1 MATLFDEN
9 RFETEIDAKVKTIVK
24 NELPKESV
32 HRATVLRQDSSGIWW
47 VRLDSGEETPVL
59 VNKVDMSV
67 GDVVTVTLRDHVSYA
82 DGNITS
88 PPMSAS
94 NTQQYV
100 GDVVAHSVKAVAADI
115 GFLKADVAT
124 IGYAQIEDAD
134 ITNARIQNLVYE
146 VTQNITHLNAVDANI
161 LELQTNSLT
170 ANSVE
175 ITNLQA
181 QTAKIEDL
189 TAEQLE
195 ATVGYIEDLTAGSIQ
210 ATDIIADHAEV
221 SSLDANYAHITDGVI
236 DNAKI
241 GYADVEDLDAN
252 YAHITNGVID
262 NASIGYA
269 NVDDLDAHYA
279 QIDLANIA
287 NGTITSAMIGDAQIT
302 TAKIGQAAITTALIA
317 DEAVGDSKI
326 ATVSANKL
334 TAGTIDASKINVANL
349 NAKNLIVE
357 KINGQPVLGGL
368 ELVPS
373 GSTGYPSK
381 NPSAEGWYE
390 MVNGSFVLSQD
401 TEVDDSKAYYRSGT
415 ATRLY
420 DQDYIDALE
429 TSLGDRIDGAIETF
443 TSEAIPTLSNYPA
456 ADWISGD
463 YADHVGDVC
472 YVVNPESEADGYCY
486 RFAYDSTSETYG
498 WVLIKDSDV
507 TAALQRLLDAEGDI
521 SGLQSFQSDTQT
533 WITNT
538 DTELGSL
545 QTAQTSLETRLST
558 AEGTLQTKVDTQTF
572 NSVSNTVD
580 SHTQTIQSM
589 STTVQ
594 TASTNASNALSAAN
608 SAVQTANDVPIVTL
622 SSTNGTVFKRNL
634 GVSTTIVATIFTP
647 GGRID
652 NITDLRSRFGN
663 GAYLEWGWRDV
674 VTDADHV
681 LVSSDERIGN
691 GGFTLTVDPDDI
703 DTQAVITCSLN
714 Y

>member
-9 RFETEIDAKVKTIVK
+9 RLEAEIDSKVKTIVK
-24 NELPKESV
+24 NELSKESV
-32 HRATVLRQDSSGIWW
+32 HRATVLRKDSSGIWW
-47 VRLDSGEETPVL
+47 VRLDGGEETPVL

-67 GDVVTVTLRDHVSYA
+67 GDIVTVTLRDNVTYA

-88 PPMSAS
+88 PALSAS
-94 NTQQYV
+94 NSAAYV
-100 GDVVAHSVKAVAADI
+100 DEVVAKNVRAVNANIDY
-115 GFLKADVAT
+115 LKADVAT
-124 IGYAQIEDAD
+124 IGYAQIEDAE
-134 ITNARIQNLVYE
+134 ITNARIYNLTYE
-146 VTQNITHLNAVDANI
+146 VVQNVTRIAAAEANI
-161 LELQTNSLT
+161 VSL
-170 ANSVE
+170 S
-175 ITNLQA
+175 A
-181 QTAKIEDL
+181 QTAKIQNL
-189 TAEQLE
+189 TAEELE
-195 ATVGYIEDLTAGSIQ
+195 ATVGYIQDLEAENIS
-210 ATDIIADHAEV
+210 ASDIVSDHADIA
-221 SSLDANYAHITDGVI
+221 SLDSHYAHITDGVI
-236 DNAKI
+236 DNATI
-241 GYADVEDLDAN
+241 GHANVNGLSAN
-252 YAHITNGVID
+252 YAD
-262 NASIGYA
+262 IGLA
-269 NVDDLDAHYA
+269 NVDTAAIDHGVIRDAS
-279 QIDLANIA
+279 
-287 NGTITSAMIGDAQIT
+287 ITSAKIGDAQIT
-302 TAKIGQAAITTALIA
+302 TAKIQDAAVTSAKIGSAAVGTAQIQQAAITTALIA

-326 ATVSANKL
+326 ASVSANKL
-334 TAGTIDASKINVANL
+334 TAGTIDAGKINVANL

-357 KINGQPVLGGL
+357 KINGQPVLGGM
-368 ELVPS
+368 ELVSPN
-373 GSTGYPSK
+373 STGYSSK
-381 NPSAEGWYE
+381 NPVNEGWYE
-390 MVNGSFVLSQD
+390 LVNGSFVLSSD

-420 DQDYIDALE
+420 DQDYINALE

-443 TSEAIPTLSNYPA
+443 TADAVPTLSNYPA
-456 ADWISGD
+456 SDWTSSD
-463 YADHVGDVC
+463 YASHVGDVC
-472 YVVNPESEADGYCY
+472 YVLNPQAQANGYCY
-486 RFAYDSTSETYG
+486 RFAYDTTNEVYE

-507 TAALQRLLDAEGDI
+507 TAALQRLVDAEGDI
-521 SGLQSFQSDTQT
+521 SGLQSFQTSTQT

-538 DTELGSL
+538 DTEIGSL
-545 QTAQTSLETRLST
+545 QSAQTSLTTRVT
-558 AEGTLQTKVDTQTF
+558 NAENAIETKVDTQTF

-594 TASTNASNALSAAN
+594 TASANASNALTAAN
-608 SAVQTANDVPIVTL
+608 NAVQTANDVPIVTL

>member
-1 MATLFDEN
+1 M
-9 RFETEIDAKVKTIVK
+9 
-24 NELPKESV
+24 
-32 HRATVLRQDSSGIWW
+32 
-47 VRLDSGEETPVL
+47 
-59 VNKVDMSV
+59 
-67 GDVVTVTLRDHVSYA
+67 
-82 DGNITS
+82 DGNE
-88 PPMSAS
+88 
-94 NTQQYV
+94 
-100 GDVVAHSVKAVAADI
+100 I
-115 GFLKADVAT
+115 GLPD
-124 IGYAQIEDAD
+124 DA
-134 ITNARIQNLVYE
+134 
-146 VTQNITHLNAVDANI
+146 
-161 LELQTNSLT
+161 LE
-170 ANSVE
+170 
-175 ITNLQA
+175 
-181 QTAKIEDL
+181 
-189 TAEQLE
+189 
-195 ATVGYIEDLTAGSIQ
+195 
-210 ATDIIADHAEV
+210 
-221 SSLDANYAHITDGVI
+221 
-236 DNAKI
+236 
-241 GYADVEDLDAN
+241 
-252 YAHITNGVID
+252 
-262 NASIGYA
+262 
-269 NVDDLDAHYA
+269 VDDLDAHYA

-373 GSTGYPSK
+373 GSTGYSSK
-381 NPSAEGWYE
+381 NPSVEGWYE

-443 TSEAIPTLSNYPA
+443 TSDEPPSLLNYPA
-456 ADWISGD
+456 ADWTAGEYDS
-463 YADHVGDVC
+463 HVGDVC
-472 YVVNPESEADGYCY
+472 YVVNSSPDATANGYCY
-486 RFAYDSTSETYG
+486 LFAYDSTTDTYG
-498 WVLIKDSDV
+498 WILIKDSDV
-507 TAALQRLLDAEGDI
+507 TDALQRLIDAEGDI

-545 QTAQTSLETRLST
+545 QSAQTSLETRLTT

-608 SAVQTANDVPIVTL
+608 SAVQTALDGAFLVIT
-622 SSTNGTVFKRNL
+622 STNGQLFKNGSESTILQVAVFPN
-634 GVSTTIVATIFTP
+634 
-647 GGRID
+647 GGDRCD
-652 NITDLRSRFGN
+652 TLTAVRQRFGQN
-663 GAYLEWGWRDV
+663 AYIEWQWKHE
-674 VTDADHV
+674 TDNSWGTLLSNDSHI
-681 LVSSDERIGN
+681 SHDGMW
-691 GGFTLTVDPDDI
+691 LTVTPADVASKTSFSASLVVPD
-703 DTQAVITCSLN
+703 
-714 Y
+714 

>member
-9 RFETEIDAKVKTIVK
+9 RFEAEIDSKVKTVVK

-32 HRATVLRQDSSGIWW
+32 HRATVLRQDSTGIWW
-47 VRLDSGEETPVL
+47 VRLDGGEETPVL

-67 GDVVTVTLRDHVSYA
+67 GDIVTVTVRDHVSYA

-88 PPMSAS
+88 PPMSAY
-94 NTQQYV
+94 NAANYV
-100 GDVVAHSVKAVAADI
+100 EDVVAHNVKAVTADI

-124 IGYAQIEDAD
+124 IGHAQIEDAD
-134 ITNARIQNLVYE
+134 ITTARIQNLVYE
-146 VTQNITHLNAVDANI
+146 VTQNITHLNANDARI
-161 LELQTNSLT
+161 LELEVNSLT
-170 ANSVE
+170 VNSEV

-181 QTAKIEDL
+181 ETAKVQNL
-189 TAEQLE
+189 SAENLE
-195 ATVGYIEDLTAGSIQ
+195 ATVGFIEDLTAGSIQ

-221 SSLDANYAHITDGVI
+221 SNLDANYAHITDGVI
-236 DNAKI
+236 DNASI
-241 GYADVEDLDAN
+241 GYADVE
-252 YAHITNGVID
+252 
-262 NASIGYA
+262 
-269 NVDDLDAHYA
+269 DLDAHYA

-287 NGTITSAMIGDAQIT
+287 AGTIQTAMIGDAQIT

-373 GSTGYPSK
+373 SSTGYSSK
-381 NPSAEGWYE
+381 NPSTEGWYE

-456 ADWISGD
+456 ADWTSGD

-472 YVVNPESEADGYCY
+472 YVVNPDSEADGYCY

-545 QTAQTSLETRLST
+545 QSAQTSLETRMTT
-558 AEGTLQTKVDTQTF
+558 AEGTLQTKVDTTTF

-589 STTVQ
+589 STTVT
-594 TASTNASNALSAAN
+594 TASNNASSALTAAN
-608 SAVQTANDVPIVTL
+608 NAVQTANDIPLVTL

-634 GVSTTIVATIFTP
+634 GIDTTIIATVFTP

-652 NITDLRSRFGN
+652 NITELRRRFGN

-681 LVSSDERIGN
+681 LLSSDERITQ
-691 GGFTLTVDPDDI
+691 GGFALVVSPDDI

>member
-1 MATLFDEN
+1 MSTLFDEN
-9 RFETEIDAKVKTIVK
+9 RFESEIDSKVKTIVK
-24 NELPKESV
+24 NEIP
-32 HRATVLRQDSSGIWW
+32 ATNYYSAKVIRKDSEGIWW
-47 VRLDSGEETPVL
+47 VRLDGNDEETPVL

-67 GDVVTVTLRDHVSYA
+67 GDMVTVTVRDHKTIV
-82 DGNITS
+82 DGNLTS
-88 PPMSAS
+88 PPMSAI
-94 NTQQYV
+94 NAQNYV
-100 GDVVAHSVKAVAADI
+100 DTVVARNIEAVTADI
-115 GFLKADVAT
+115 GYLQADVAT

-134 ITNARIQNLVYE
+134 ITNARIQNLV
-146 VTQNITHLNAVDANI
+146 TQYTSLEGSFNVLEANA
-161 LELQTNSLT
+161 LT
-170 ANSVE
+170 ANSAV

-181 QTAKIEDL
+181 ETAKIENL
-189 TAEQLE
+189 TAENLE
-195 ATVGYIEDLTAGSIQ
+195 AAVGYIEDLTAENIQ
-210 ATDIIADHAEV
+210 AADIIADHAEV
-221 SSLDANYAHITDGVI
+221 SNLDANYAHITDGVI

-252 YAHITNGVID
+252 YAHISNGVID

-373 GSTGYPSK
+373 GSTGYSSK
-381 NPSAEGWYE
+381 NPSVEGWYE
-390 MVNGSFVLSQD
+390 MSNGSFVLSQD

-443 TSEAIPTLSNYPA
+443 TSDEPPSLLNYPA
-456 ADWISGD
+456 ADWTAGEYDSHI
-463 YADHVGDVC
+463 GDVC
-472 YVVNPESEADGYCY
+472 YVVNSSPDATANGYCY
-486 RFAYDSTSETYG
+486 RFAYDSTTDTYG
-498 WVLIKDSDV
+498 WILIKDSDV
-507 TAALQRLLDAEGDI
+507 TDALQRLIDAEGDI

-545 QTAQTSLETRLST
+545 QSAQTSLETRLTT

-594 TASTNASNALSAAN
+594 TASTNASNALTAAN
-608 SAVQTANDVPIVTL
+608 TATQTVNDIPLVTL

-634 GVSTTIVATIFTP
+634 GIDTTIVATIFTP

-652 NITDLRSRFGN
+652 NITELRRRYGN

-681 LVSSDERIGN
+681 LLSSDERIVQ
-691 GGFTLTVDPDDI
+691 GGFALVVSPEDI